1 MASSSFDA
9 VVVGAGPNGLTAA
22 VLLSTAGLSVL
33 VLERNARI
41 GGSCRTES
49 LTLPGFAHDVCGAIH
64 PMGIVSPIFR
74 RLPLAAHG
82 LEWVVAP
89 LPLAHPLDD
98 GRAAVLARGVSATAG
113 PLGPHDGPVW
123 THLMQPFVEG
133 SDALFS
139 SILRPV
145 RLPTHPFL
153 MARFGLAGLQSS
165 QRLIARFADTPARAL
180 FAGCAAHSFLDL
192 DAAGSASFGIVLA
205 VAGQAVDWPVA
216 RRGSQQIVEALG
228 SIARS
233 NGCEIRTNVSVRSV
247 DELPS
252 SRAVLFDVTPRQ
264 LDAIAGARLPRRYQE
279 QLRRYRYG
287 PGAFKVD
294 YALSGPIPWRAEA
307 CRHAATVHVGGTS
320 DEVARSEAEMAN
332 GRICEQPFVLVA
344 QQSQFDET
352 RAPAGR
358 HTGWAYCHV
367 PHGSSVDMTGRIER
381 QLERFAPGFR
391 DLILGRH
398 VMPPAALEAHNPNLV
413 GGDIGG
419 GANTLSQFLLRPFPR
434 WNPYTTPDPR
444 LFICSSSTPPGG
456 GVHGMCG
463 YWAARTVLRRV
474 FGKTVPAALDIRDRV
489 QRRAAS
495 GASDVWSPD
504 A

>member
-1 MASSSFDA
+1 MASSRFD
-9 VVVGAGPNGLTAA
+9 VVIVGAGPNGLTAA
-22 VLLSTAGLSVL
+22 VLLSAAGLSVL

-64 PMGIVSPIFR
+64 PMGIVSPILR

-82 LEWVVAP
+82 LEWAVAP
-89 LPLAHPLDD
+89 LPLAHALDD
-98 GRAAVLARGVSATAG
+98 GRAAVLERGVNATAEA
-113 PLGPHDGPVW
+113 LGPRDRAAW
-123 THLMQPFVEG
+123 THLMQPFVER
-133 SDALFS
+133 SDALFL

-145 RLPTHPFL
+145 RVPTHPLL
-153 MARFGLAGLQSS
+153 MARFGLAGLQSA
-165 QRLIARFADTPARAL
+165 QRLIARFADAPARAL

-205 VAGQAVDWPVA
+205 VAGQAIDWPVA
-216 RRGSQQIVEALG
+216 RGGSQQIVEALA
-228 SIARS
+228 SIART
-233 NGCEIRTNVSVRSV
+233 NGCEIQTNVCVRTL
-247 DELPS
+247 DQLPA
-252 SRAVLFDVTPRQ
+252 SRAVLFDITPRQ
-264 LDAIAGARLPRRYQE
+264 LDAIAGERLPRRYRE

-294 YALSGPIPWRAEA
+294 YALSEPIPWRAQS
-307 CRHAATVHVGGTS
+307 CRRAATVHVGGTS
-320 DEVARSEAEMAN
+320 DEVARSEAEMAS
-332 GRICEQPFVLVA
+332 GRISERPFVLIA

-352 RAPAGR
+352 RAPAGQ

-367 PHGSSVDMTGRIER
+367 PHGSTVDMTERIER
-381 QLERFAPGFR
+381 QIERFAPGFR
-391 DLILGRH
+391 DLILARH
-398 VMPPAALEAHNPNLV
+398 VMTPAALEAHNPNLV

-474 FGKTVPAALDIRDRV
+474 FGKRVPSPLDLGD
-489 QRRAAS
+489 
-495 GASDVWSPD
+495 
-504 A
+504 